1 MLMDTGKRKE
11 TVSCCCS
18 CWPASAEM
26 NHWERR
32 NPVDPFMSNTGPPKP
47 SKLFPKLK
55 PRPFSYKILMSFR
68 IGLGGPGLLSN
79 SRIMSSAKA
88 REATRSSLSVL
99 SAFRNVLGK
108 FCNATVND

>member
-11 TVSCCCS
+11 TI
-18 CWPASAEM
+18 AD
-26 NHWERR
+26 WERR

-99 SAFRNVLGK
+99 SAFRNVLGN